1 MRWSLAT
8 LILGATLALA
18 QTPPKE
24 GEDGKVSNDD
34 PARPL
39 QMPPAATEVKEA
51 FDDFERFQRRGAW
64 ERAFKALYTIPE
76 AQALRFVDGENGY
89 IVTAGWKRRRVL
101 AVLQPAGQA
110 AYRLFYDAE
119 AKKLVDEA
127 VGKAELENLERVYS
141 AYFTST
147 VGDNAADRLGDLYF
161 ERGRFDRAADCW
173 LSVVR
178 ERPDTDLSPGL
189 LTLKAALALKR
200 AGRSAELEEARAE
213 LEKRY
218 GDEMVALAGEK
229 APAVELLRRW
239 IRDDR
244 ADAVEPVSGPGGGRE
259 KLDLSGPV
267 EPLWQVRFANSVEA
281 GMDPAELAK
290 WESHPLSAAVPAAT
304 VDGKT
309 LFVNDLGFVFAVD
322 VTSGKM
328 LWRTEALHHLRILT
342 IQDQTRMIDPTRFA
356 IVAAGDHV
364 FTVGRSLKEQN
375 QFAPHTLTCRRA
387 EGGEVVWQSPDL
399 ADYAMLEL
407 NGPPIVVDGK
417 LFVAGKSLP
426 DQQRQR
432 MPQQFVLAIRPHDGK
447 VLWKTEVGAFRQ
459 GQRFFYYSRVE
470 QDPQPRLVHRGGA
483 IYVDTH
489 VGILAR
495 LDADSGEL
503 DWGYGYRTEPYQSA
517 NRFFYFDEPQE
528 AKAATATPFWA
539 GESFLLKG
547 VQSNR
552 VCAVQPDRMRLS
564 WERPM
569 AKATRLLGVSRRA
582 VFLGGD
588 EISALDLETRA
599 LLWATRV
606 PGGSLQGRVLVQPD
620 GLWQLT
626 SRGIYEIDPETGTVR
641 RIFRGADLG
650 SVGGDL
656 LPTVDLLLA
665 VSNRTI
671 TAYPR
676 QPGKEIPSHE

>member
-1 MRWSLAT
+1 MGQA
-8 LILGATLALA
+8 
-18 QTPPKE
+18 PPKE
-24 GEDGKVSNDD
+24 GEEGKVSNDD

-39 QMPPAATEVKEA
+39 QMPPASTEVKEA

-76 AQALRFVDGENGY
+76 AQALRFVDGEDGY
-89 IVTAGWKRRRVL
+89 IVTAAWKRRRVL
-101 AVLQPAGQA
+101 AALLPAGRA

-127 VGKAELENLERVYS
+127 EGTAELRNLERVYS
-141 AYFTST
+141 AYFTSSI
-147 VGDNAADRLGDLYF
+147 GDNAADRLGDLYF

-178 ERPDTDLSPGL
+178 DRPDTDLSPGL
-189 LTLKAALALKR
+189 LTLKAALALER
-200 AGRSAELEEARAE
+200 AGRRAELEEARAE

-218 GDEMVALAGEK
+218 GDERVTLGGES
-229 APAVELLRRW
+229 APAAELLRRW
-239 IRDDR
+239 VRDDR
-244 ADAVEPVSGPGGGRE
+244 TAAGEPVPGPGGGQG

-267 EPLWQVRFANSVEA
+267 EPLWQVRFADSVEA
-281 GMDPAELAK
+281 GMDPAEQTK

-304 VDGKT
+304 VDGTT

-322 VTSGKM
+322 AKSGKM
-328 LWRTEALHHLRILT
+328 LWRTEALHHLRLLT

-364 FTVGRSLKEQN
+364 FTLGRSLKEQN
-375 QFAPHTLTCRRA
+375 QFVPHTLTCRRA

-399 ADYAMLEL
+399 ADYAKLDL
-407 NGPPIVVDGK
+407 NGPPIIADGK
-417 LFVAGKSLP
+417 LFVAAKSLP
-426 DQQRQR
+426 DQQQQR
-432 MPQQFVLAIRPHDGK
+432 TPQQFLLAIRPHDGK
-447 VLWKTEVGAFRQ
+447 VLWKTEVGTFRQ
-459 GQRFFYYSRVE
+459 GQRFFFYNRVE
-470 QDPQPRLVHRGGA
+470 QDPQPQLVHRGGA

-517 NRFFYFDEPQE
+517 NRFFFYFDEPQE
-528 AKAATATPFWA
+528 SKAATATPFWA
-539 GESFLLKG
+539 GESFLVKG
-547 VQSNR
+547 VQSSR
-552 VCAVQPDRMRLS
+552 VCAVEPDRMKRS

-569 AKATRLLGVSRRA
+569 AKATRLLGVGRHA

-588 EISALDLETRA
+588 EVSALDLKTRA

-606 PGGSLQGRVLVQPD
+606 PGGSLQGRVLVQPE

-656 LPTVDLLLA
+656 LLTGDLLLA

-676 QPGKEIPSHE
+676 QPGKEIQSHE